1 MPNYAGWSYETDQA
15 LTEFDGFKIFYAD
28 ATDETKIRH
37 DKIRPLILS
46 KQFQF
51 CPLVRKGSGSY
62 LIIYPEERLQRSMGA
77 L

>member
-1 MPNYAGWSYETDQA
+1 MPNYAGRSYETDQV

-46 KQFQF
+46 KQF
-51 CPLVRKGSGSY
+51 
-62 LIIYPEERLQRSMGA
+62 
-77 L
+77 